1 MYNRVILMGRL
12 TKDPELKQT
21 QSGLAMCS
29 FTIAV
34 DRKYA
39 KQDADVKTD
48 FFYITSWNKTAEFVA
63 KYFAK
68 GTPILVEG
76 RLQNDEYKDKEGK
89 NCRKTAIIADSV
101 SFTGSKR
108 ENGGSYNTQTRA
120 EVAQSSMDLNEF
132 EEIISDGNLPF

>member
-39 KQDADVKTD
+39 KQDADVKAD

-76 RLQNDEYKDKEGK
+76 RLQNDEYKDKDGT
-89 NCRKTAIIADSV
+89 NHRKTAIIADSV

-108 ENGGSYNTQTRA
+108 ENGGGHNTQTGDGF
-120 EVAQSSMDLNEF
+120 EQSSMDLSGF
-132 EEIISDGNLPF
+132 EDIISDGDVPF